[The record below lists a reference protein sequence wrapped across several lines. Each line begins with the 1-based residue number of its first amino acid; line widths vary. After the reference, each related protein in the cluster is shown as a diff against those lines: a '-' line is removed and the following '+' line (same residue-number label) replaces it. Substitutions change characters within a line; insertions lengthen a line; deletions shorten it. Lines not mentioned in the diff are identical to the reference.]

1 MPFKWLQRRFPG
13 FEAKSGVTFPGN
25 FYKCGDETPIPHYGC
40 WSMVN
45 SASPDY
51 HLSRCFWEL
60 VLE

>member
-1 MPFKWLQRRFPG
+1 M
-13 FEAKSGVTFPGN
+13 TFPGN